1 MNDQMVIDLAWKTI
15 WLAIQVAAPAL
26 LATLFMGLV
35 VSIFQ
40 AATQINEQ
48 TLSFIPKVIAITL
61 SMVLFG
67 PWILNLIIEFT
78 EGCLKRFRI
87 WEVSN
92 YVWNTL

>member
-1 MNDQMVIDLAWKTI
+1 MSEEMVMDLAWKTI

-48 TLSFIPKVIAITL
+48 TLSFIPKMLAITL
-61 SMVLFG
+61 AIVIFG
-67 PWILNLIIEFT
+67 PWVMRLMIEFT
-78 EGCLKRFRI
+78 EGLLKAI
-87 WEVSN
+87 PHLSH
-92 YVWNTL
+92 